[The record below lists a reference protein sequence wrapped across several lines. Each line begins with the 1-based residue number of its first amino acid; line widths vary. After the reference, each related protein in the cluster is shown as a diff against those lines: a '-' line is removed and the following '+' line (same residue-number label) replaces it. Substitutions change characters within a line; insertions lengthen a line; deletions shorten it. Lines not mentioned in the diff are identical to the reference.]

1 MRKLLRYAS
10 HILVAAATLGIAG
23 CSDSPADPIAPKQG
37 PAHRLTSGGY
47 ELLSSNTNLSVS
59 SGVTYSV
66 QIPSSGPVYLSF
78 DGRINYPYGTAGNGS
93 VLNVKVNGVAIAA
106 NTLTKGTSYYYP
118 NSNRTENWYD
128 NRGAGYS
135 LWGLFWSPDF
145 TSNNNSSDN
154 YYVSGGGAYSY
165 TFDISNYVNLG
176 QTNSVALTNE
186 GGWTGVSPQVVLN
199 SISLR
204 NY

>member
-1 MRKLLRYAS
+1 MRKLLLNATRTL
-10 HILVAAATLGIAG
+10 LVAAAVGVAG
-23 CSDSPADPIAPKQG
+23 CSDRTRDPLAPQQG
-37 PAHRLTSGGY
+37 PAHRLVSGGS

-66 QIPSSGPVYLSF
+66 QIPASGPVYLSF

-93 VLNVKVNGVAIAA
+93 VLNVKVNGVAIPAS
-106 NTLTKGTSYYYP
+106 TLTKGLNYSYP
-118 NSNRTENWYD
+118 NRGGSENWYD

-145 TSNNNSSDN
+145 TSNNNSSDY
-154 YYVSGGGAYSY
+154 YYVSGGNAYGY
-165 TFDISNYVNLG
+165 EFNITNNVNLG
-176 QTNSVALTNE
+176 QTNSISLTNE
-186 GGWTGVSPQVVLN
+186 GGWTGASPTVVLN
-199 SISLR
+199 GITLR